1 MQQSILDVP
10 DRLAVAVAGMA
21 QTGPVLVVTDAATV
35 GLFAPRWARDFAAAG
50 RVHRVRVGG
59 DAAAITAEIRDLAAT
74 VVAGI
79 GPPAVCALVA
89 TAAAAAGLPCVCG
102 PHGPLAAPRRG
113 HGANLQDRAAATF
126 TAPEAGATPQ
136 ADAV

>member
-10 DRLAVAVAGMA
+10 DQLAAAVAAVAP
-21 QTGPVLVVTDAATV
+21 TGPVLVVTDAATV
-35 GLFAPRWARDFAAAG
+35 GRFAPRWARDFAAAG

-59 DAAAITAEIRDLAAT
+59 DAAAITAEIRGLGAS

-79 GPPAVCALVA
+79 GPAAVCARS
-89 TAAAAAGLPCVCG
+89 AAAAAGLPCVTG
-102 PHGPLAAPRRG
+102 PHGPLAAPRCG
-113 HGANLQDRAAATF
+113 PGENLRDPAAATF
-126 TAPEAGATPQ
+126 PGPEAGATPP

>member
-10 DRLAVAVAGMA
+10 DQLAAAVAAVAP
-21 QTGPVLVVTDAATV
+21 TGPVLVVADAATV
-35 GLFAPRWARDFAAAG
+35 GRFAPRWARDFAAAG

-59 DAAAITAEIRDLAAT
+59 DAAAITAEIRGLGAS

-79 GPPAVCALVA
+79 GPAAACARS
-89 TAAAAAGLPCVCG
+89 AAAAAGLPCVCG
-102 PHGPLAAPRRG
+102 PHGPLAAPRCG
-113 HGANLQDRAAATF
+113 PGENLRDPAAATF
-126 TAPEAGATPQ
+126 PGPEAGATPP